1 MSYTDL
7 GLITQTTSERFD
19 DLYSRCD
26 EMKDKSKS
34 LSSAKAEEVL
44 RNIKEDLQKLEAHG
58 DLGLLERYKMS
69 LVPNLESMY
78 RDLKYW
84 SP

>member
-7 GLITQTTSERFD
+7 GLITQSAGEHFD
-19 DLYSRCD
+19 DLYSRCQ
-26 EMKDKSKS
+26 EMKSKS
-34 LSSAKAEEVL
+34 KSFSSVKAEEVL
-44 RNIKEDLQKLEAHG
+44 RNIKEDLQKLKAHG

-69 LVPNLESMY
+69 LIPNLENMY

>member
-7 GLITQTTSERFD
+7 GLVMQTTSDRFD

-26 EMKDKSKS
+26 ALKSKS
-34 LSSAKAEEVL
+34 KSFNSVKAEEVL

-69 LVPNLESMY
+69 LVPNLENMY

>member
-7 GLITQTTSERFD
+7 GLTMQTAGEHFD

-26 EMKDKSKS
+26 ALKGKSKS
-34 LSSAKAEEVL
+34 FNSIKAEEVL
-44 RNIKEDLQKLEAHG
+44 HNIKEDLQKLEAHG
-58 DLGLLERYKMS
+58 DLGLLERYKTS
-69 LVPNLESMY
+69 LVPNLENMY
-78 RDLKYW
+78 RGLKYW

>member
-7 GLITQTTSERFD
+7 GLITQPTSDRFN
-19 DLYSRCD
+19 DLYSRCQ
-26 EMKDKSKS
+26 EMKSKSKS
-34 LSSAKAEEVL
+34 LSSVKAEEVL

-58 DLGLLERYKMS
+58 DLRLLERYKMS
-69 LVPNLESMY
+69 LVPNLENMY